1 MISIGTIGT
10 VTIFEQDDGSVTF
23 TAGATIDGDGA
34 NGQYGGLPCYAPSTY
49 SGRTLDILANAG
61 HPGNWF
67 GVVTNTGLNT
77 GTPILQGAYVSSTSL
92 NLFAADGSVLPDS
105 SPFKY
110 VDAATVPYISVP
122 LLVINSVAGIVL
134 GCRCVI
140 TNTTNGQGV
149 VAVVADTGG
158 GKSHR

>member
-77 GTPILQGAYVSSTSL
+77 GTPILQGLRGEVVGR
-92 NLFAADGSVLPDS
+92 AD
-105 SPFKY
+105 
-110 VDAATVPYISVP
+110 
-122 LLVINSVAGIVL
+122 
-134 GCRCVI
+134 
-140 TNTTNGQGV
+140 
-149 VAVVADTGG
+149 
-158 GKSHR
+158 